1 MRCTT
6 CDNEFEPKR
15 ADAKFC
21 SSTCRS
27 KASRIMTKRDVDE
40 LRGAINHTVKNPEEE
55 LSAAPEKIK
64 KDIVEPRHCANCV
77 TFESGI
83 HWCPS
88 KDCYCFQTS
97 EEQKADIK
105 RNQEACSH
113 PVAEKLYS
121 RCGHCFAFIPWVKEH
136 KAPLMKLKD
145 TKNK

>member
-1 MRCTT
+1 MRCIT

-64 KDIVEPRHCANCV
+64 KEHCSECR
-77 TFESGI
+77 TFESGV

-88 KDCYCFQTS
+88 KGCRCWETK
-97 EEQKADIK
+97 EEQEADIK

-113 PVAEKLYS
+113 LGAEKLYS
-121 RCGHCFAFIPWVKEH
+121 RCGHCFAFIPWVKER

-145 TKNK
+145 TKSK